1 LYLNHRANFVDLFVQ
16 CHHGH
21 RHSLSHTLPQGQDG
35 QLVLPRLMDA
45 LDRCTLYLLQPQ
57 GLMCNVVLLRSSA
70 DEVGFTGS
78 GATCCAFESKCAL
91 CVHVYNCS
99 MGSGAEG
106 GAACDEAAPAV
117 VELRAVG
124 RIPRGRQPELK
135 IRTKR
140 ST

>member
-1 LYLNHRANFVDLFVQ
+1 M
-16 CHHGH
+16 
-21 RHSLSHTLPQGQDG
+21 
-35 QLVLPRLMDA
+35 LPRLMDA
-45 LDRCTLYLLQPQ
+45 LDRCTLYILQPQ

-106 GAACDEAAPAV
+106 APHVMKPLLQLSSCAQLAAFQEEDN
-117 VELRAVG
+117 
-124 RIPRGRQPELK
+124 Q
-135 IRTKR
+135 
-140 ST
+140 S